1 MVAGSILALCYVRRL
16 MPAPADRKAPATY
29 EAREVLGASGPMM
42 AARITGYANS
52 WGMVWTL
59 GLFVLAGEVGIYNAA
74 SRTATLSGLV
84 LLAFDG
90 ILSPVISNL
99 YRRSSMDHLNRL
111 HVDGSCW
118 IFPGSLAIFLP
129 TALLS
134 KDVLAVFGN
143 EFVAGWL
150 AVAVIAAGYLV
161 SSSAGLTARRW
172 RPSSTSWGAAALATA
187 TGLSLVNALTVF
199 LVRRLRGSWP
209 YNRLYLKSLAAGLL
223 AALGVSLLRWAL
235 ALPEGVVAALVL
247 GPTFLALFAVVIVA
261 LGLSDSD
268 RQFSMAFWTAVRRV
282 SGTGRGA

>member
-59 GLFVLAGEVGIYNAA
+59 GLFALAREVGIYNAA
-74 SRTATLSGLV
+74 SRTAALSGLV

-90 ILSPVISNL
+90 ILWSVISNL

-118 IFPGSLAIFLP
+118 IFTGSLAIFLP

-161 SSSAGLTARRW
+161 SSSVGLTARRW
-172 RPSSTSWGAAALATA
+172 RPSSASWGAALATA
-187 TGLSLVNALTVF
+187 TGLSLVYALTVF

-282 SGTGRGA
+282 SETGRGA